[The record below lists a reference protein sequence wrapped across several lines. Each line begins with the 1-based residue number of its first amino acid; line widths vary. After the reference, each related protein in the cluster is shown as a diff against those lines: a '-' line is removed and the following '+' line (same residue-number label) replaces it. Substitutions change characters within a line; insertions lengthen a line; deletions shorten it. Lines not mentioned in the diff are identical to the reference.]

1 MSKLFIPPPSMENLI
16 SYFVE
21 WIAKNMGARV
31 TINVYWHD
39 GKHFTEESD
48 GRRLMH
54 NVEIRGE

>member
-21 WIAKNMGARV
+21 WIAKNMRARV

-48 GRRLMH
+48 GR
-54 NVEIRGE
+54 G